1 MANLIQQE
9 GYYKGK
15 AIDGGLSESSG
26 GFPQIILSLVAEE
39 IYDAASDQYVPADP
53 EANQINYY
61 GVLIDSK
68 SKETL
73 NCKQL
78 KQITGWDGAS
88 FVDLAA
94 INFAELPIQF
104 RVEPHTYNENTTL
117 QVSWIDPP
125 GASPV
130 RGVNKLDATGVKALQ
145 AKYAGILASTKAAP
159 KAVSAPKSVPA
170 AAPAAKIAH
179 AKIASINN
187 APAVPP
193 PAHPAPPA
201 ASAIPAK
208 KSPGRPRTAPATAK
222 TGTGKCTGDEA
233 WAACSS
239 LRRDDVTEDK
249 LAEVWSQAISD
260 TTGDINTPDD
270 KISPEQWFQIKEDV
284 IRQVG
289 KV

>member
-1 MANLIQQE
+1 MRLIQNE

-15 AIDGGLSESSG
+15 VVDGGLGESSG
-26 GFPQIILSLVAEE
+26 GFPQIVLSLVAEE

-78 KQITGWDGAS
+78 KKITGWDGAS
-88 FVDLAA
+88 FVDLAGV
-94 INFAELPIQF
+94 NFAELPIQF

-117 QVSWIDPP
+117 QVSWIDEP

-130 RGVNKLDATGVKALQ
+130 RGVNKLDADGVKALH
-145 AKYAGILASTKAAP
+145 AKYAGILASTKTAP
-159 KAVSAPKSVPA
+159 KAVSAPKS
-170 AAPAAKIAH
+170 
-179 AKIASINN
+179 
-187 APAVPP
+187 
-193 PAHPAPPA
+193 APPA
-201 ASAIPAK
+201 AAKPAVPAK
-208 KSPGRPRTAPATAK
+208 PVMKAPVAPTAAAPKKGPGRPRVAPATAP
-222 TGTGKCTGDEA
+222 TGVGKCTGDEA
-233 WAACSS
+233 WAACNS
-239 LRRDDVTEDK
+239 LKRDDVTEDK
-249 LAEVWSQAISD
+249 LAEVWAQAIND

-284 IRQVG
+284 TRQVG

>member
-15 AIDGGLSESSG
+15 VIDGGLGESSG
-26 GFPQIILSLVAEE
+26 GFPQVVLSLEAVE
-39 IYDAASDQYVPADP
+39 IFDDASQQYVPADP

-78 KQITGWDGAS
+78 KKITGWDGAS

-94 INFAELPIQF
+94 IAFAELPIQF

-117 QVSWIDPP
+117 QVSWIDEP
-125 GASPV
+125 GASPA
-130 RGVNKLDATGVKALQ
+130 RGVNKLDADGVKALQ

-159 KAVSAPKSVPA
+159 KAVSAPKS
-170 AAPAAKIAH
+170 
-179 AKIASINN
+179 
-187 APAVPP
+187 
-193 PAHPAPPA
+193 
-201 ASAIPAK
+201 
-208 KSPGRPRTAPATAK
+208 APATAAKPAPAATKPAEATPVTKPAPTPAAVPKKTPGRPPRAPAPAPAK
-222 TGTGKCTGDEA
+222 TGVGKCTGDEA
-233 WAACSS
+233 WAACVS
-239 LRRDDVTEDK
+239 LKRDDVTDDQMS
-249 LAEVWSQAISD
+249 EVWAQAISD
-260 TTGDINTPDD
+260 TTGDINTKDEN
-270 KISPEQWFQIKEDV
+270 IMPEQWFQIKEDV

-289 KV
+289 KI